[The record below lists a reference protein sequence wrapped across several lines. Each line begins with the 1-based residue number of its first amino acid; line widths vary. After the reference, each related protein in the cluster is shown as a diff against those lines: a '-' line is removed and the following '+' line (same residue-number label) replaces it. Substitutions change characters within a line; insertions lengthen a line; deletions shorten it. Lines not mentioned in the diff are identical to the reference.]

1 MLLQLP
7 GAARGANGVVHINGD
22 HGDIN
27 YIVDGV
33 QIPQELNRTIG
44 TEFDPNDIAFV
55 ETLQGAYPAQYGERF
70 ASVININTRNGSGRA
85 GFRHPVQRRLV
96 L

>member
-1 MLLQLP
+1 MIQLP

-33 QIPQELNRTIG
+33 QIPQELNRNVG
-44 TEFDPNDIAFV
+44 SEFDPNDIAFV
-55 ETLQGAYPAQYGERF
+55 EALQGAYPAQYGERF
-70 ASVININTRNGSGRA
+70 ASVLNINTRNGA
-85 GFRHPVQRRLV
+85 GPPGSSAT
-96 L
+96 